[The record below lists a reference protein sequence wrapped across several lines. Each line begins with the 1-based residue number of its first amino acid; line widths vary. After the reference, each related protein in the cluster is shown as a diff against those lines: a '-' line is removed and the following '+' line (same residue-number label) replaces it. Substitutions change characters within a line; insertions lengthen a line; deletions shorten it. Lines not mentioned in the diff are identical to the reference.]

1 MGKWVMM
8 EFMQRVF
15 HTIGW
20 LVSVALLVV
29 VCVMVAYQLAYDKV
43 ILPRVVIAGIEVSN
57 MDKAAAK
64 QRLATA
70 FTANPNR
77 VKVVYREKR
86 LTDTATL
93 RVDYDF
99 DWVAQ
104 QAWNLG
110 RSGNPL
116 TKISERVAMFLKP
129 IPIDLPTDYD
139 VDAVEGII
147 TRVAGEINQAGK
159 AAEIYLD
166 EAGEVKVETG
176 RDGLMV
182 DEEGLRK
189 SLASALR
196 LPGEQTV
203 EVKTVVDSMA
213 IDSNRV
219 NQALESAK
227 NWKDKSLR
235 LYYKDFSY
243 TLATKQIL
251 KLLSLTA
258 APINF
263 EEADRLLATIKPEVE
278 TVAKNAVFNFEN
290 GKVIEFSAEVNG
302 VAIEEAVFK
311 QKLAETIAFGRKAEM
326 ELSVTVT
333 EAKIKAGDINNL
345 GIKTLI
351 GVGTS
356 KFAHSIPNR
365 VHNLT
370 LASSRLNGA
379 LVAPGETFSL
389 GATIG
394 DISKV
399 TGYREA
405 YVISE
410 GRTVLGDGG
419 GVCQVSTTLF
429 RAVLN
434 AGLPVVERKAH
445 VYRVGYYEQDMGPG
459 YDATVFFPSTDLKF
473 VNDTAGHILIQTK
486 VDAKNFS
493 MRYEI
498 YGTGDGRLATIS
510 APKIYSQSPAL
521 ATVYQDD
528 PTLPVGTLKQVDWS
542 APGAKVSFD
551 YKVVRNG
558 EILQDRTFTSTY
570 RPWAAVY
577 LKGTGQ
583 LTASN

>member
-1 MGKWVMM
+1 
-8 EFMQRVF
+8 MQRIF

-20 LVSVALLVV
+20 LVSVALLLV

-43 ILPRVVIAGIEVSN
+43 ILPRVVISGIEVSN
-57 MDKAAAK
+57 MDKEAAR

-93 RVDYDF
+93 RVGYDF
-99 DWVAQ
+99 DWAAQ

-116 TKISERVAMFLKP
+116 TKISERVAMFLEP
-129 IPIDLPTDYD
+129 IPIELPTDYD
-139 VDAVEGII
+139 VDAVEGVI
-147 TRVAGEINQAGK
+147 TRVAGEINQAGR
-159 AAEIYLD
+159 AAAIYLD

-176 RDGLMV
+176 ADGLMV
-182 DEEGLRK
+182 DEEDLRK
-189 SLASALR
+189 SLAWALR

-235 LYYKDFSY
+235 VYYKDYSY
-243 TLATKQIL
+243 SLATKQIL

-263 EEADRLLATIKPEVE
+263 EEADILLATVKPEVE
-278 TVAKNAVFNFEN
+278 TEAKNAVFNFEN
-290 GKVIEFSAEVNG
+290 GKVIEFSPEVNG
-302 VAIEEAVFK
+302 IKIEEVVFK
-311 QKLAETIAFGRKAEM
+311 QKLAETIAFAKKTEM
-326 ELSVTVT
+326 ELPVTVT
-333 EAKIKAGDINNL
+333 AAKIKAGDINNL

-394 DISKV
+394 DVSKV

-429 RAVLN
+429 RAILN
-434 AGLPVVERKAH
+434 AGLPIVERKAH
-445 VYRVGYYEQDMGPG
+445 AYRVGYYEQDMGPG
-459 YDATVFFPSTDLKF
+459 YDATVFFPSTDFKF
-473 VNDTAGHILIQTK
+473 VNDMPGHILIQTK

-498 YGTGDGRLATIS
+498 YGTDDGRLATIS

-528 PTLPVGTLKQVDWS
+528 PTLPAGVLKQVDWS

-551 YKVVRNG
+551 YKVVRGG
-558 EILQDRTFTSTY
+558 ETLQDRTFTSAY

-577 LKGTGQ
+577 LRGTGQ
-583 LTASN
+583 LTAGN

>member
-1 MGKWVMM
+1 M
-8 EFMQRVF
+8 EVMQRLF
-15 HTIGW
+15 QTIGW
-20 LVSVALLVV
+20 LFCVVVALFVS
-29 VCVMVAYQLAYDKV
+29 VMVAYQLAYDKV
-43 ILPRVVIAGIEVSN
+43 ILPRVVISGIEVSN
-57 MDKAAAK
+57 MDKEEAK
-64 QRLATA
+64 QRLANA
-70 FTANPNR
+70 FSASPNR
-77 VKVVYREKR
+77 VRLVYRGKTLAE
-86 LTDTATL
+86 TTTL
-93 RVDYDF
+93 RVSYDF
-99 DWVAQ
+99 GWATE
-104 QAWNLG
+104 QAWLLG

-116 TKISERVAMFLKP
+116 TKISERAAMFSKP
-129 IPIDLPTDYD
+129 IMIDMPTDYD

-147 TRVAGEINQAGK
+147 TRVAGEINQEGK
-159 AAEIYLD
+159 TAEIHLD
-166 EAGEVKVETG
+166 ETGEIKVETG
-176 RDGLMV
+176 VDGLVV
-182 DEEGLRK
+182 DEAGLRE
-189 SLASALR
+189 SLAWALR
-196 LPGEQTV
+196 LPGEQTI
-203 EVKTVVDSMA
+203 EVKAMIDSFA

-227 NWKDKSLR
+227 NWKDKELR
-235 LYYKDFSY
+235 LYYRDFSY
-243 TLATKQIL
+243 VLTTKQIL

-263 EEADRLLATIKPEVE
+263 EEAGALLARIKPEVE
-278 TVAKNAVFNFEN
+278 KGVKNAVFNFEN

-311 QKLAETIAFGRKAEM
+311 QKLAETIAFGKKSEM
-326 ELSVTVT
+326 ELPVTVT

-394 DISKV
+394 EISAG
-399 TGYREA
+399 TGYRPA

-429 RAVLN
+429 RAALN
-434 AGLPVVERKAH
+434 AGLPIVERKAH
-445 VYRVGYYEQDMGPG
+445 AYRVGYYEQDGGPG

-473 VNDTAGHILIQTK
+473 VNDTPGHILIQTK

-498 YGTGDGRLATIS
+498 YGTGDGRIATIS
-510 APKIYSQSPAL
+510 PAKIYSQTPPL
-521 ATVYQDD
+521 PTVYQDD
-528 PTLPVGTLKQVDWS
+528 PTLPAGTLKQVDWS
-542 APGAKVSFD
+542 AWGAKVSFD
-551 YKVVRNG
+551 YKVTRNG
-558 EILQDRTFTSTY
+558 ETLQDRTFTSVY

>member
-1 MGKWVMM
+1 MKV
-8 EFMQRVF
+8 MQRLF
-15 HTIGW
+15 QTIGW
-20 LVSVALLVV
+20 LFCVVLALSVS
-29 VCVMVAYQLAYDKV
+29 VMVAYQLAYDKV
-43 ILPRVVIAGIEVSN
+43 ILPRVVISGIEVSN
-57 MDKAAAK
+57 MDKEAAK
-64 QRLATA
+64 QRLAAA
-70 FTANPNR
+70 FSARPNR
-77 VKVVYREKR
+77 VRLVYQGKTLAE
-86 LTDTATL
+86 TTTL

-99 DWVAQ
+99 DWATE
-104 QAWNLG
+104 QAWFLG

-116 TKISERVAMFLKP
+116 TKISERVAMFSKP
-129 IPIDLPTDYD
+129 ITIDVPTDYD

-147 TRVAGEINQAGK
+147 TRVAGEINREGK

-176 RDGLMV
+176 VDGLVV
-182 DEEGLRK
+182 DEAGLRE
-189 SLASALR
+189 SLAFALR

-203 EVKTVVDSMA
+203 EVKTMVDSFA

-219 NQALESAK
+219 NQALESAR
-227 NWKDKSLR
+227 NWKDKELR
-235 LYYKDFSY
+235 LYYRDFSY
-243 TLATKQIL
+243 SLTTKQIL

-263 EEADRLLATIKPEVE
+263 EETGALLAKIKPEVE
-278 TVAKNAVFNFEN
+278 TEAKNAVFNFEN
-290 GKVIEFSAEVNG
+290 GKVIEFLPEVNG
-302 VAIEEAVFK
+302 VVIEEAVFK
-311 QKLAETIAFGRKAEM
+311 QKLAETIAFGKKSEM
-326 ELSVTVT
+326 ELPVTVT

-394 DISKV
+394 DVSGA

-405 YVISE
+405 YVISG

-429 RAVLN
+429 RAALN
-434 AGLPVVERKAH
+434 AGLPIVERKAH
-445 VYRVGYYEQDMGPG
+445 AYRVGYYEQDGGPG

-473 VNDTAGHILIQTK
+473 VNDTPGHILIQTK
-486 VDAKNFS
+486 VNAKNFS

-498 YGTGDGRLATIS
+498 YGTGDGRIATIS
-510 APKIYSQSPAL
+510 PAKIYSQIPPL
-521 ATVYQDD
+521 PTVYQDD
-528 PTLPVGTLKQVDWS
+528 PTLPAGTLKQVDWS
-542 APGAKVSFD
+542 AWGAKVSFD
-551 YKVVRNG
+551 YKVTRNG
-558 EILQDRTFTSTY
+558 ETLQDRTFTSTY

-577 LKGTGQ
+577 LKGTG
-583 LTASN
+583 N

>member
-1 MGKWVMM
+1 M
-8 EFMQRVF
+8 EFMQRIF

-20 LVSVALLVV
+20 LVSVALLLV

-43 ILPRVVIAGIEVSN
+43 ILPRVVISGIEVSN
-57 MDKAAAK
+57 MDKEAAR

-93 RVDYDF
+93 RVGYDF
-99 DWVAQ
+99 DWAAQ

-116 TKISERVAMFLKP
+116 TKISERVAMFLEP
-129 IPIDLPTDYD
+129 IPIELPTDYD
-139 VDAVEGII
+139 VDAVEGVI
-147 TRVAGEINQAGK
+147 TRVAGEINQAGR
-159 AAEIYLD
+159 AAAIYLD

-176 RDGLMV
+176 ADGLMV
-182 DEEGLRK
+182 DEEDLRK
-189 SLASALR
+189 SLAWALR

-235 LYYKDFSY
+235 VYYKDYSY
-243 TLATKQIL
+243 SLATKQIL

-263 EEADRLLATIKPEVE
+263 EEADILLATVKPEVE
-278 TVAKNAVFNFEN
+278 TEAKNAVFNFEN
-290 GKVIEFSAEVNG
+290 GKVIEFSPEVNG
-302 VAIEEAVFK
+302 IKIEEVVFK
-311 QKLAETIAFGRKAEM
+311 QKLAETIAFAKKTEM
-326 ELSVTVT
+326 ELPVTVT
-333 EAKIKAGDINNL
+333 AAKIKAGDINNL

-394 DISKV
+394 DVSKV

-429 RAVLN
+429 RAILN
-434 AGLPVVERKAH
+434 AGLPIVERKAH
-445 VYRVGYYEQDMGPG
+445 AYRVGYYEQDMGPG
-459 YDATVFFPSTDLKF
+459 YDATVFFPSTDFKF
-473 VNDTAGHILIQTK
+473 VNDTPGHILIQTK

-498 YGTGDGRLATIS
+498 YGTDDGRLATIS

-528 PTLPVGTLKQVDWS
+528 PTLPAGVLKQVDWS

-551 YKVVRNG
+551 YKVVRGG
-558 EILQDRTFTSTY
+558 ETLQDRTFTSTY

-577 LKGTGQ
+577 LRGTGQ
-583 LTASN
+583 LTAGN

>member
-1 MGKWVMM
+1 M
-8 EFMQRVF
+8 EFMQRIF

-20 LVSVALLVV
+20 LVSVALLLV

-43 ILPRVVIAGIEVSN
+43 ILPRVVISGIEVSN
-57 MDKAAAK
+57 MDKEAAR

-93 RVDYDF
+93 RVGYDF
-99 DWVAQ
+99 DWAAQ

-116 TKISERVAMFLKP
+116 TKISERVAMFLEP
-129 IPIDLPTDYD
+129 IPIELPTDYD
-139 VDAVEGII
+139 VDAVEGVI
-147 TRVAGEINQAGK
+147 TRVAGEINQAGR
-159 AAEIYLD
+159 AAAIYLD

-176 RDGLMV
+176 ADGLMV
-182 DEEGLRK
+182 DEEDLRK
-189 SLASALR
+189 SLAWALR

-235 LYYKDFSY
+235 VYYKDYSY
-243 TLATKQIL
+243 SLATKQIL

-263 EEADRLLATIKPEVE
+263 EEADILLATVKPEVE
-278 TVAKNAVFNFEN
+278 TEAKNAVFNFEN
-290 GKVIEFSAEVNG
+290 GKVIEFSPEVNG
-302 VAIEEAVFK
+302 IKIEEVVFK
-311 QKLAETIAFGRKAEM
+311 QKLAETIAFAKKTEM
-326 ELSVTVT
+326 ELPVTVT
-333 EAKIKAGDINNL
+333 AAKIKAGDINNL

-394 DISKV
+394 DVSKV

-429 RAVLN
+429 RAILN
-434 AGLPVVERKAH
+434 AGLPIVERKAH
-445 VYRVGYYEQDMGPG
+445 AYRVGYYEQDMGPG

-473 VNDTAGHILIQTK
+473 VNDTPGHILIQTK

-498 YGTGDGRLATIS
+498 YGTDDGRLATIS

-528 PTLPVGTLKQVDWS
+528 PTLPAGVLKQVDWS

-551 YKVVRNG
+551 YKVVRND
-558 EILQDRTFTSTY
+558 EVLQDRTFTSVY

-577 LKGTGQ
+577 LRGTGQ
-583 LTASN
+583 LTAGN

>member
-1 MGKWVMM
+1 M
-8 EFMQRVF
+8 EVMQRLF
-15 HTIGW
+15 QTIGW
-20 LVSVALLVV
+20 LFCVVLALAVS
-29 VCVMVAYQLAYDKV
+29 VMVAYQLAYDKV
-43 ILPRVVIAGIEVSN
+43 ILPRVVISGIEVSN
-57 MDKAAAK
+57 MDKEAVK
-64 QRLATA
+64 RRLATA
-70 FTANPNR
+70 FSANPNR
-77 VKVVYREKR
+77 VRLVYRGKTLAE
-86 LTDTATL
+86 TTTL
-93 RVDYDF
+93 RVGYDF
-99 DWVAQ
+99 DWATE
-104 QAWNLG
+104 QAWLLG

-116 TKISERVAMFLKP
+116 TKISERLAMFSKP
-129 IPIDLPTDYD
+129 TMIDVPTDYD

-147 TRVAGEINQAGK
+147 TRVAGEINQEGK

-166 EAGEVKVETG
+166 EAGEIKVETG
-176 RDGLMV
+176 IDGLLV
-182 DEEGLRK
+182 DEESLRE

-196 LPGEQTV
+196 FPGEQTV
-203 EVKTVVDSMA
+203 EVKTMVDSFA

-219 NQALESAK
+219 NQALESAR
-227 NWKDKSLR
+227 NWKGKSLR
-235 LYYKDFSY
+235 LYYRDYSY
-243 TLATKQIL
+243 ALATKQVL

-263 EEADRLLATIKPEVE
+263 EEAEALLTTIKPEVE
-278 TVAKNAVFNFEN
+278 KEAKNAVFNFES

-311 QKLAETIAFGRKAEM
+311 QKLAETIAFAKKSEM
-326 ELSVTVT
+326 ELPVTVT

-394 DISKV
+394 DISGA

-429 RAVLN
+429 RAALN
-434 AGLPVVERKAH
+434 AGLPIVERKAH
-445 VYRVGYYEQDMGPG
+445 AYRVGYYEQDGGPG

-498 YGTGDGRLATIS
+498 YGTGDGRIATIS
-510 APKIYSQSPAL
+510 PAKIYSQTPPL
-521 ATVYQDD
+521 PTVYQDD
-528 PTLPVGTLKQVDWS
+528 PTLPAGTLKQVDWS
-542 APGAKVSFD
+542 AWGAKVSFD
-551 YKVVRNG
+551 YKVTRNG
-558 EILQDRTFTSTY
+558 ETLQDRTFTSVY

>member
-1 MGKWVMM
+1 MM
-8 EFMQRVF
+8 EFMQRLF
-15 HTIGW
+15 HTIVW
-20 LVSVALLVV
+20 LVSVALLLVI
-29 VCVMVAYQLAYDKV
+29 CVMVAYQLAYDKV
-43 ILPRVVIAGIEVSN
+43 ILPRVIISGVEVSN
-57 MDKAAAK
+57 MDKEAARL
-64 QRLATA
+64 RLAA
-70 FTANPNR
+70 VFSAHPNR
-77 VKVVYREKR
+77 VKVVYRGKTLAE
-86 LTDTATL
+86 TTTL

-99 DWVAQ
+99 DWAME

-116 TKISERVAMFLKP
+116 TKISERMAMFFEP
-129 IPIDLPTDYD
+129 ISIDLPIDYD

-147 TRVAGEINQAGK
+147 TRAAGEINQEGK
-159 AAEIYLD
+159 AAEIYID

-176 RDGLMV
+176 VDGLLV
-182 DEEGLRK
+182 DAEALQK
-189 SLASALR
+189 DIAAALR
-196 LPGEQTV
+196 FPGEQTV
-203 EVKTVVDSMA
+203 EVKTVVNSFA

-235 LYYKDFSY
+235 LYYRDFSY

-251 KLLSLTA
+251 KLLSLAA

-263 EEADRLLATIKPEVE
+263 EEVDSLLATIKPKVE
-278 TVAKNAVFNFEN
+278 TEAKNAVFNFEN

-311 QKLAETIAFGRKAEM
+311 QKLAEIIAFGKKTEM
-326 ELSVTVT
+326 ELPVTVT
-333 EAKIKAGDINNL
+333 EAKIKVGDINSL

-365 VHNLT
+365 IHNLT

-394 DISKV
+394 DISRA

-429 RAVLN
+429 RAILN

-445 VYRVGYYEQDMGPG
+445 AYRVSYYEQDMGPG

-498 YGTGDGRLATIS
+498 YGTNDGRIATIS

-528 PTLPVGTLKQVDWS
+528 PTLPAGTLKQVDWS

-551 YKVVRNG
+551 YKVTRNG
-558 EILQDRTFTSTY
+558 ETLQDRTFTSTY